1 MIGFDEVL
9 ALKENR
15 VYDSVISHGTLKTI
29 EERQRLDEMTKRVSP
44 REKDEDQSKF

>member
-29 EERQRLDEMTKRVSP
+29 EERQRLDETKRVSP
-44 REKDEDQSKF
+44 RERDEDQSKF